1 MKSVGMG
8 QLRRPTLSRIWTV
21 LACAASVTLLV
32 GACDSEDSGGT
43 ATSGQQ
49 TTSATVTKNVAAPT
63 NAPVADFCKA
73 WNGQS
78 TPDDADD
85 ETLINAMH
93 DAATEM
99 GKVGT
104 PAGWSAAERA
114 GFEIFVEK
122 VALLGPGDVRTLKE
136 ATDAPAIAKALGVT
150 GADGDKVVSFF
161 GKAVASC

>member
-1 MKSVGMG
+1 MISVGMG
-8 QLRRPTLSRIWTV
+8 RLRRPPVAAPLT
-21 LACAASVTLLV
+21 LACAVSVALLA
-32 GACDSEDSGGT
+32 GACGSDDPDASDGA
-43 ATSGQQ
+43 ATSALP
-49 TTSATVTKNVAAPT
+49 SATVAAAPE
-63 NAPVADFCKA
+63 NATVADFCKA

-104 PAGWSAAERA
+104 PTGWSADERA

-122 VALLGPGDVRTLKE
+122 VALLGPGDVRSLKE
-136 ATDAPAIAKALGVT
+136 ATDAPAIAKALGVA
-150 GADGDKVVSFF
+150 GADGDKVVTFF
-161 GKAVASC
+161 GKAVGSC

>member
-8 QLRRPTLSRIWTV
+8 RWSRLSAVPMV
-21 LACAASVTLLV
+21 LACAASVALIA
-32 GACDSEDSGGT
+32 GACGSGDSDGGDGAATSTRQRT
-43 ATSGQQ
+43 AT
-49 TTSATVTKNVAAPT
+49 TKVAAPADAT
-63 NAPVADFCKA
+63 VADFCKA

-104 PAGWSAAERA
+104 PAGWSADERS

-122 VALLGPGDVRTLKE
+122 VALLGPGDVRSLKS

-150 GADGDKVVSFF
+150 GTDGDKVVSFF
-161 GKAVASC
+161 GKAVGSC